1 MAAVPG
7 TNEPTPPRPEVSAG
21 ALVERRRGSTWA
33 KKYPPLAAMGVAA
46 LIAIAVLP
54 SALNLPQANPSETL
68 EYAPVPPSDEDPPP
82 PQSGNLSSLGLAASP
97 ALTEAPIGEGP
108 GPGPAPQAAAEL
120 PPPAAALPDAVKT
133 PRTKKCVNTPS
144 GPRQTEDP
152 LSPPCVASF
161 TGENFS
167 ATYQGV
173 SKEEVAVLFY
183 FDGFINDLGTSRG
196 QEERPDGKY
205 FDLMQ
210 PPDEDEHVFLRMLR
224 GWQRYFNDRFQTYDR
239 FVHFYVYYG
248 PSPTPESRR
257 ADAADNYAKLKPFAV
272 ISYAREN
279 ADDYLDGM
287 AKRGVLNFAS
297 FVGRPASFFQR
308 YPKLIWGY
316 LPSIEQQARQF
327 SSFVCQKV
335 VPHPVSFSGNG
346 GALGNGNPRKLGL
359 IATSDQDHPE
369 LELLRDAV
377 VREIQAC
384 GGQFVIE
391 KSFPRAGYAQDSAT
405 PPGYAAENM
414 AAFQQAGV
422 TTIIWPGGLET
433 NHSKAANAI
442 NYRPEIVLAGDRLIE
457 SRDNSLFQEKSVW
470 DHAWVVSNV
479 TLVGRPDG
487 EVCFQA
493 HREADPDAVR
503 SDVINYA
510 CEFYNDA
517 FQLFTGIQV
526 AGPRLGP
533 TSVDRGFHA
542 IPRIASKDPRVPA
555 CFYEAEDYTCVKDA
569 TAMHWDSTGRSPGS
583 TQNGCWRMVEGGKRR
598 IAGTWPAGDVMAQS
612 RPDDVCNNYET
623 GFLIDPNPPSL
634 S

>member
-1 MAAVPG
+1 MALG
-7 TNEPTPPRPEVSAG
+7 TTEPTTARPDVSAAG
-21 ALVERRRGSTWA
+21 ERRRAPSWA
-33 KKYPPLAAMGVAA
+33 RKYPPLLAMVVAA
-46 LIAIAVLP
+46 LIAVAVLP

-68 EYAPVPPSDEDPPP
+68 EYAPVPPSDDEPPP
-82 PQSGNLSSLGLAASP
+82 PAAGNLASLSLAASP

-108 GPGPAPQAAAEL
+108 GSGPAAAEL
-120 PPPAAALPDAVKT
+120 PPPPPAALPEVGKT
-133 PRTKKCVNTPS
+133 PRTKRCVNTPS

-161 TGENFS
+161 TGDNFGAS
-167 ATYQGV
+167 YQGV
-173 SKEEVAVLFY
+173 NKEEVAVLFY
-183 FDGFINDLGTSRG
+183 YDGFINDLGTSRG
-196 QEERPDGKY
+196 QEDRPDAKY

-210 PPDEDEHVFLRMLR
+210 APEEDEHVFLRMLR

-239 FVHFYVYYG
+239 FVHFYVYYA

-297 FVGRPASFFQR
+297 FVGRPASFFKR

-327 SSFVCQKV
+327 STFVCQKV
-335 VPHPVSFSGNG
+335 IGHPVSFSGNSEPN
-346 GALGNGNPRKLGL
+346 LSNGNQRVLGL
-359 IATSDQDHPE
+359 ISSADPDHPE
-369 LELLRDAV
+369 LKLLRDAV
-377 VREIQAC
+377 VREVEAC
-384 GGQFVIE
+384 GGKFVLE
-391 KSFPRAGYAQDSAT
+391 RTFPRAGYAQDSST
-405 PPGYAAENM
+405 IGTYGSTNM
-414 AAFQQAGV
+414 AAFRQAGV

-433 NHSKAANAI
+433 NHSKGNGG
-442 NYRPEIVLAGDRLIE
+442 YRPEIILAGDRLIE
-457 SRDNSLFQEKSVW
+457 SRDNSIFQEQSVW

-487 EVCFQA
+487 EICFQA

-503 SDVINYA
+503 ADVTNYA
-510 CEFYNDA
+510 CEFYDDI

-542 IPRIASKDPRVPA
+542 IPRIASNNPRVPA
-555 CFYEAEDYTCVKDA
+555 CYYEADDYTCVKDA
-569 TAMHWDSTGRSPGS
+569 VAMHWDSQGRVAGS

-598 IAGTWPAGDVMAQS
+598 VAGGWPPGDVMTQS
-612 RPDDVCNNYET
+612 RPDDICNQYET

-634 S
+634 Q